1 MISLVEGLVLY
12 PETHLMKSTSAVKI
26 LALALSLGVFAAS
39 CKKNETPAGPGTIAD
54 IVNTNPNTTILK
66 AAVARAGL
74 GTALSGGSLTAFAPD
89 DAAFAASGIS
99 LAAVNSLPVSTLD
112 SILKYHVLG
121 SSVSSSAV
129 PASDAVTT
137 LLGTSLF
144 ASKNANGVFVNGIG
158 VKTAD
163 VAASNGVI
171 HIISKVLIPP
181 TKTIAGVATTD
192 TNFTLLVAAVAKAGL
207 VPAISGP
214 GKFTVFAP
222 TNAAFRAAGFSTVA
236 DINAASTDLI
246 TTVVK
251 YHVITTNVFASDLTD
266 GLTAASLQGGNL
278 TVNLS
283 PARVKVSSS
292 SNPSSKIT
300 AADIVCTNGV
310 IHVIDRVL
318 LP

>member
-1 MISLVEGLVLY
+1 
-12 PETHLMKSTSAVKI
+12 MKNNAVRKI
-26 LALALSLGVFAAS
+26 LFLTLTLGLFAAS
-39 CKKNETPAGPGTIAD
+39 CKKDDKPAGPQTIAE

-74 GTALSGGSLTAFAPD
+74 GSALSSGTLTVFAPD
-89 DAAFAASGIS
+89 DAAFAASGLT
-99 LAAVNSLPVSTLD
+99 LAAVNSLPVATLD

-121 SSVSSSAV
+121 MMVPSSAV

-144 ASKNANGVFVNGIG
+144 ASKNSNGVFVNGIA

-181 TKTIAGVATTD
+181 TKTIAEVATSNS
-192 TNFTLLVAAVAKAGL
+192 NFSLLVTAVAKAGL

-222 TNAAFRAAGFSTVA
+222 TNAAFNAAGFNSDA
-236 DINAASTDLI
+236 DINAAPTDLI

-251 YHVITTNVFASDLTD
+251 YHVLTTNVFASDLTD
-266 GLTAASLQGGNL
+266 GLTAPTLQAGTI
-278 TVNLS
+278 TVNL
-283 PARVKVSSS
+283 
-292 SNPSSKIT
+292 NPVRLKIT
-300 AADIVCTNGV
+300 TSGNPASNVTTADIVCTNGV

>member
-1 MISLVEGLVLY
+1 
-12 PETHLMKSTSAVKI
+12 MKSTSLKV
-26 LALALSLGVFAAS
+26 LSLVLSLGILAVS
-39 CKKNETPAGPGTIAD
+39 CKKDETPAGPGTIAD
-54 IVNTNPNTTILK
+54 IVNSNPNTTILK

-74 GTALSGGSLTAFAPD
+74 GSALSGGSLTAFAPD
-89 DAAFAASGIS
+89 DAAFAASGIN

-121 SSVSSSAV
+121 SSVASSAV
-129 PASDAVTT
+129 PTSDAVTT

-144 ASKNANGVFVNGIG
+144 ASKNVNGVFVNGIG

-163 VAASNGVI
+163 IAASNGVI

-222 TNAAFRAAGFSTVA
+222 TNAAFRAAGFPTVES
-236 DINAASTDLI
+236 INAASTDLI

-251 YHVITTNVFASDLTD
+251 YHVLTTNVFASDLTN

-283 PARVKVSSS
+283 PARVKISSS
-292 SNPSSKIT
+292 SQPFSNIST
-300 AADIVCTNGV
+300 ADIVCTNGV

>member
-1 MISLVEGLVLY
+1 
-12 PETHLMKSTSAVKI
+12 
-26 LALALSLGVFAAS
+26 
-39 CKKNETPAGPGTIAD
+39 
-54 IVNTNPNTTILK
+54 
-66 AAVARAGL
+66 
-74 GTALSGGSLTAFAPD
+74 
-89 DAAFAASGIS
+89 
-99 LAAVNSLPVSTLD
+99 
-112 SILKYHVLG
+112 
-121 SSVSSSAV
+121 
-129 PASDAVTT
+129 
-137 LLGTSLF
+137 
-144 ASKNANGVFVNGIG
+144 